1 MSSDSGNE
9 EETDR
14 AGNQQNRWPSI
25 ISSLLNSSRPQND
38 KSEEDEEATAGKID
52 EELSCPICQDL
63 MREVYVTHCGHSF
76 CHECLT
82 LHLENASDCPIC
94 RAPLSRTTIYPN
106 FQLNKLASFRIRSIR
121 EKQPVNQH
129 LNPIERLII
138 ESKKSNESI
147 ARTLANA
154 LSYHDLISVFETAI
168 TQRQQIEKDE
178 SKIKQELLKAFL
190 EKLEQ
195 RNKDTVRRLETENTS
210 ILADLK
216 SIEQEKEDTSTPPR
230 KRKISQLLNSDD
242 NSVNRND
249 IGYTG
254 RGSSSDAYSEDA
266 IDDRVKVEPL
276 LSAVHDEEQLPVQR
290 RLNER
295 FNDLRNMYHKLVSPN
310 DYINKR
316 RKVLNDF
323 SISIYE
329 LTRYDQFEEVDTI
342 DYTDSSRQ
350 GSSIVSTIGFDRDQE
365 FFAVGGVSK
374 EIKVFDFNMMGYAR
388 TGHCP
393 LRVLGCSNKIS
404 CLSWSPYVK
413 SQLASSDYEGL
424 IDIWDSSNG
433 RKVQTFTEHKKR
445 AWSVNY
451 CETNP
456 TILASG
462 SDDSTVKVWS
472 LSHNKAVHTLEQ
484 KGNVCC
490 AKFAPN
496 NSYYLAVGSADHHIS
511 CYDLRFPNHP
521 MSQYVGHKKAVSY
534 VKWLSD
540 SDIISASTDSTLKL
554 WDRESRKCL
563 RSFEGH
569 QNEKNFVGL
578 STDGDW
584 ISCGSECNTVFA
596 YHKNATKPIATYTF
610 PSNEGEDESIFVS
623 SVCWKKDT
631 KKLVAA
637 NSKGMIKVLSLK

>member
-1 MSSDSGNE
+1 MSSNGNE
-9 EETDR
+9 DDNDR
-14 AGNQQNRWPSI
+14 SENQQNRWPSI
-25 ISSLLNSSRPQND
+25 ISSLLSSSRPQND
-38 KSEEDEEATAGKID
+38 RLDEATAADRID
-52 EELSCPICQDL
+52 EELS
-63 MREVYVTHCGHSF
+63 

-94 RAPLSRTTIYPN
+94 RAPLSRTNIYPN
-106 FQLNKLASFRIRSIR
+106 FQLNKLASFRIRSIK

-147 ARTLANA
+147 ARTLANS
-154 LSYHDLISVFETAI
+154 LSHHDLISVFETAI

-178 SKIKQELLKAFL
+178 FKIKQELLKAFL

-195 RNKDTVRRLETENTS
+195 RNKDTVHRLETENTN
-210 ILADLK
+210 IVADLK
-216 SIEQEKEDTSTPPR
+216 SIEEEKEQTLTSPR
-230 KRKISQLLNSDD
+230 KRKLSQLLDSENGTTD
-242 NSVNRND
+242 RND
-249 IGYTG
+249 IRY
-254 RGSSSDAYSEDA
+254 REEEEGSGEGEGSGSETWDVDASDDQ
-266 IDDRVKVEPL
+266 VKMEPRQMTVE
-276 LSAVHDEEQLPVQR
+276 DEEQLPVQR

-295 FNDLRNMYHKLVSPN
+295 FNDLRSIYHRLLSPN
-310 DYINKR
+310 DHINKR
-316 RKVLNDF
+316 RKILNDF
-323 SISIYE
+323 STSIYE
-329 LTRYDQFEEVDTI
+329 LTRYDQFEQIDTI
-342 DYTDSSRQ
+342 DYADNTRQ
-350 GSSIVSTIGFDRDQE
+350 SSSIVSTIGFDRDQE
-365 FFAVGGVSK
+365 YFAVGGVSK
-374 EIKVFDFNMMGYAR
+374 EIKIFDFNMMGYAR

-393 LRVLGCSNKIS
+393 LRVLACSNKIS

-424 IDIWDSSNG
+424 IDIWDSASG
-433 RKVQTFTEHKKR
+433 RKVTTFTEHKKR

-456 TILASG
+456 TMLASG

-496 NSYYLAVGSADHHIS
+496 NSFYLAVGSADHHIS
-511 CYDLRFPNHP
+511 CYDLRFPSHP
-521 MSQYVGHKKAVSY
+521 MSQYIGHKKAVSY

-540 SDIISASTDSTLKL
+540 RDILSASTDSTLKL
-554 WDRESRKCL
+554 WDRDSKKCL
-563 RSFEGH
+563 RSYEGH

-584 ISCGSECNTVFA
+584 ISCGSECNTVFT

-610 PSNEGEDESIFVS
+610 PSNDGEDESTFVS

>member
-1 MSSDSGNE
+1 MSSESNE
-9 EETDR
+9 EEANRID
-14 AGNQQNRWPSI
+14 NQQNRWPSI

-38 KSEEDEEATAGKID
+38 KLEEAGKLD
-52 EELSCPICQDL
+52 DELSCPICQDL

-82 LHLENASDCPIC
+82 LHLENSSDCPIC
-94 RAPLSRTTIYPN
+94 RAPLSRTNIYPN
-106 FQLNKLASFRIRSIR
+106 FQLNKLTSFRIKSIK
-121 EKQPVNQH
+121 EQQPVNQH
-129 LNPIERLII
+129 LNPIEKLIV

-147 ARTLANA
+147 AKTLANS

-168 TQRQQIEKDE
+168 SQKKKIEKDE
-178 SKIKQELLKAFL
+178 SKIKQELLKVFL

-195 RNKDTVRRLETENTS
+195 RNKDTVRRLESENTD

-216 SIEQEKEDTSTPPR
+216 SLEERKEQPATSPR
-230 KRKISQLLNSDD
+230 KRKLSQLQGSDD
-242 NSVNRND
+242 GPTNRND
-249 IGYTG
+249 IRY
-254 RGSSSDAYSEDA
+254 RGANSEAYQENTNDEQ
-266 IDDRVKVEPL
+266 IKIEPQQ
-276 LSAVHDEEQLPVQR
+276 STVQNEEELPVQR

-295 FNDLRNMYHKLVSPN
+295 FDDLRNIYYRLLSPN
-310 DYINKR
+310 DHINKR
-316 RKVLNDF
+316 RKLLNEF
-323 SISIYE
+323 STSIYE
-329 LTRYDQFEEVDTI
+329 LTRYDQFEEIDTI
-342 DYTDSSRQ
+342 DYTDSTRQ

-365 FFAVGGVSK
+365 LFAVGGVSK
-374 EIKVFDFNMMGYAR
+374 EIKLFDFNMMGYSA
-388 TGHCP
+388 GHCP
-393 LRVLGCSNKIS
+393 LRVLGCGNKIS
-404 CLSWSPYVK
+404 CLSWSPYIK

-424 IDIWDSSNG
+424 IDIWDCLSG
-433 RKVQTFTEHKKR
+433 RKVQTFSEHKKR
-445 AWSVNY
+445 AWSVDY

-456 TILASG
+456 TLLASG

-472 LSHNKAVHTLEQ
+472 LSQNKAVHTLEQ

-534 VKWLSD
+534 VKWLSER
-540 SDIISASTDSTLKL
+540 DILSASTDSTLKL
-554 WDRESRKCL
+554 WDRDSKDCL

-584 ISCGSECNTVFA
+584 ISCGSECNTVFT
-596 YHKNATKPIATYTF
+596 YHKNAARPIATYTF
-610 PSNEGEDESIFVS
+610 PVNDCEDESIFVS

-631 KKLVAA
+631 KKLIAA